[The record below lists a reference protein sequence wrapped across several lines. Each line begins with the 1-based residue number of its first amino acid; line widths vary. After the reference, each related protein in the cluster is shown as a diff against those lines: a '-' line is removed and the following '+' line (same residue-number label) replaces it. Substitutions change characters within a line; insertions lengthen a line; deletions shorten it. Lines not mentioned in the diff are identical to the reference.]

1 MIGPNQ
7 KPPFTTGVFDL
18 VGRHPA
24 ADRRIFRELT
34 HHVIKPILTLTWQWL
49 PGRAVWRTVLVKE
62 VYLATL
68 CRVPSE
74 TESGK
79 AVDYISK
86 ADSQVEGAQ
95 DLLWALINSP
105 SFLFNR

>member
-1 MIGPNQ
+1 MGPQ
-7 KPPFTTGVFDL
+7 
-18 VGRHPA
+18 GR
-24 ADRRIFRELT
+24 IVQLT
-34 HHVIKPILTLTWQWL
+34 EKKIDN
-49 PGRAVWRTVLVKE
+49 RTLVKE